1 MADATSATRS
11 PPNADPAYANDVAT
25 VNRLDVVRSVL
36 EVVCRTTGMGFAA
49 VARVTEDRWIAC
61 AVRDEIGFG
70 LRPGGELPVASTI
83 CNEIRQTGCLVAIDE
98 VATDETFRDHP
109 TATKYGLQS
118 YISVPLRLPDG
129 RLFGTLCAIDPRPA
143 RVNNVETI
151 GMFQLFAELIGLH
164 LDAQDRL
171 DASEA
176 ALATARQRADLQNQF
191 VAVLGH
197 DLRNPLSAVQTAT
210 TILQGLGLDSDVS
223 RLLAVIERSGAR
235 MARLIDDVLD
245 FARSRLGDGL
255 PVTLRDEPDLQGAL
269 DHVVSEMRT
278 AQGDRDRHID
288 TDIVITRP
296 VRCDPVRIG
305 QLLSNL
311 LSNALTHG
319 RPGGAVRVYARAD
332 SGFELSVSNE
342 GGPIDSETRARL
354 FQPFA
359 RGADQ
364 GHSHGLGLGLYIAA
378 QIARTHG
385 GTLDVTSSPAGT
397 RFTFRIAA
405 RAVESASPS

>member
-1 MADATSATRS
+1 MH
-11 PPNADPAYANDVAT
+11 PAYANDVAT
-25 VNRLDVVRSVL
+25 VNRLHVVRSVL
-36 EVVCRTTGMGFAA
+36 DVICRTTGMGFAA

-70 LRPGGELPVASTI
+70 LQPGGELPIASTF

-98 VATDETFRDHP
+98 VATDETYRDHP
-109 TATKYGLQS
+109 IAKQYGFQS

-129 RLFGTLCAIDPRPA
+129 RLFGTLCGIDPRPA
-143 RVNNVETI
+143 RVNNVQTI

-164 LDAQDRL
+164 LDSQDRL
-171 DASEA
+171 EASEA

-210 TILQGLGLDSDVS
+210 TILQELGLDRDVS
-223 RLLAVIERSGAR
+223 RLVAVIERSGAR

-255 PVTLRDEPDLQGAL
+255 PVTLREEPDLQGVL
-269 DHVVSEMRT
+269 DHVVAEMRT
-278 AQGDRDRHID
+278 AQADRQID

-296 VRCDPVRIG
+296 VLCDPARIG
-305 QLLSNL
+305 QLVSNL

-332 SGFELSVSNE
+332 SGLELSVSNE
-342 GGPIDSETRARL
+342 GGPIDPETRARL

-385 GTLDVTSSPAGT
+385 GTLDVTSSSAGT
-397 RFTFRIAA
+397 RFTFRIADE
-405 RAVESASPS
+405 RPRQ